1 MDIKTQTIIN
11 EIAHQRNQ
19 FQDAVAMLSGDLAE
33 ARATIA
39 QQEEKIA
46 ALNTSLANQAP
57 KMVYEVPASAENPL
71 GLASVAE
78 HQAAEQ
84 LTSYPV
90 EAA

>member
-33 ARATIA
+33 ARALIA
-39 QQEEKIA
+39 QQEETIA
-46 ALNTSLANQAP
+46 GLNKNIANFADVIP
-57 KMVYEVPASAENPL
+57 SATTTKYLPNVISDD
-71 GLASVAE
+71 SVK
-78 HQAAEQ
+78 
-84 LTSYPV
+84 P